1 MSRLARA
8 LILGAVMA
16 TMNLAGMTAVAQA
29 QSGHDD
35 AVQRFRQGERASQEQ
50 LTDDAVQVSA
60 ERKPWLQARDRAD
73 TSAEPRGQVPV
84 PVRPVEPSGQSDWL
98 VISLGVLAAAMALVA
113 GLALL
118 AARRAN
124 NRARV
129 RQAA

>member
-73 TSAEPRGQVPV
+73 TSAEPRGQV
-84 PVRPVEPSGQSDWL
+84 RPVEPSGQSDWL

>member
-1 MSRLARA
+1 
-8 LILGAVMA
+8 MA

-29 QSGHDD
+29 QSGRDD

-50 LTDDAVQVSA
+50 LTTDDAVQVLA
-60 ERKPWLQARDRAD
+60 ELKPWMRARDRAD
-73 TSAEPRGQVPV
+73 TSAEPRAQVPV

-98 VISLGVLAAAMALVA
+98 VVSLGVLAAALALVA

-129 RQAA
+129 RQAT